1 MTTDKQ
7 TLLIR
12 LRPETKAALRKAA
25 LAEQRSM
32 AFMAEK
38 AIAEWL
44 RQSAKRKPRP

>member
-1 MTTDKQ
+1 MTTKKQ

-32 AFMAEK
+32 AFMADQ
-38 AIAEWL
+38 AITEWL
-44 RQSAKRKPRP
+44 QQKAKRKPK